1 MCLIIVWNIRG
12 AAMAQNKLYA
22 EIFSEDVYGE
32 KYYLIDNGNKTWII
46 PEKNMKYGFGILQ
59 ASNFKAK
66 LVKIFFPVLRD
77 VIPAR
82 KICKCTP
89 KYLKINDG
97 IKDIIEKYCKDKY
110 ECSVYYGN
118 LKESVQNHKAVIQVF
133 NKDKTFFYM
142 KISEEKT
149 VKDSFEKELTALKF
163 LKGKNVRNIPAGI
176 GIAKKGSWDIFIQ
189 ENVAEDNRSCYRF
202 LDKHWRFIADM
213 YEKTKVK
220 ISFENSDMYEP
231 VMFLKHCAKEETLF
245 GEEDSIMYAIRK
257 TESFLK
263 NSDFYYSFAHGDFT
277 PKNTCIKNK
286 EVYAFDF
293 EYCIKTVTPFFD
305 FFHYICQKSIMFND
319 MNIQETFRVYKKY
332 KSKLYNYCNTPNML
346 FVSYLLYIIVF
357 YLKRDDK
364 NTDTRKGQL
373 KFRIELIKKLLQEED

>member
-1 MCLIIVWNIRG
+1 
-12 AAMAQNKLYA
+12 MAQNKLYA

-89 KYLKINDG
+89 KYLKKNDG

-293 EYCIKTVTPFFD
+293 EYCIKTATPFFD

>member
-1 MCLIIVWNIRG
+1 
-12 AAMAQNKLYA
+12 MAQNKLYA

-220 ISFENSDMYEP
+220 ISFENSDMYEL

-245 GEEDSIMYAIRK
+245 GEEDSIMYTIRK

-293 EYCIKTVTPFFD
+293 EYCIKTATPFFD

>member
-1 MCLIIVWNIRG
+1 
-12 AAMAQNKLYA
+12 MAQNKLYA

-231 VMFLKHCAKEETLF
+231 VMFLKHCVKEETLF

-293 EYCIKTVTPFFD
+293 EYCIKTATPFFD

>member
-1 MCLIIVWNIRG
+1 
-12 AAMAQNKLYA
+12 MAQNKLYA

-149 VKDSFEKELTALKF
+149 VKDLFEKELTALKF
-163 LKGKNVRNIPAGI
+163 LKEKNVRNIPAGI

-231 VMFLKHCAKEETLF
+231 VMFLKHCAKEETLV

-293 EYCIKTVTPFFD
+293 EYCIKTATPFFD

>member
-1 MCLIIVWNIRG
+1 M
-12 AAMAQNKLYA
+12 
-22 EIFSEDVYGE
+22 
-32 KYYLIDNGNKTWII
+32 
-46 PEKNMKYGFGILQ
+46 
-59 ASNFKAK
+59 
-66 LVKIFFPVLRD
+66 
-77 VIPAR
+77 
-82 KICKCTP
+82 
-89 KYLKINDG
+89 
-97 IKDIIEKYCKDKY
+97 
-110 ECSVYYGN
+110 
-118 LKESVQNHKAVIQVF
+118 
-133 NKDKTFFYM
+133 
-142 KISEEKT
+142 
-149 VKDSFEKELTALKF
+149 
-163 LKGKNVRNIPAGI
+163 
-176 GIAKKGSWDIFIQ
+176 
-189 ENVAEDNRSCYRF
+189 
-202 LDKHWRFIADM
+202 DKHWRFIADM

-231 VMFLKHCAKEETLF
+231 VMFLKHCAKEETLV

-293 EYCIKTVTPFFD
+293 EYCIKTATPFFD

>member
-1 MCLIIVWNIRG
+1 
-12 AAMAQNKLYA
+12 MAQNKLYA

-32 KYYLIDNGNKTWII
+32 KYYLIDNGNKIWII

-189 ENVAEDNRSCYRF
+189 ENVAEDNRSCCRF

-220 ISFENSDMYEP
+220 ISFE
-231 VMFLKHCAKEETLF
+231 
-245 GEEDSIMYAIRK
+245 
-257 TESFLK
+257 

-293 EYCIKTVTPFFD
+293 EYCIKTATPFFD

>member
-1 MCLIIVWNIRG
+1 M
-12 AAMAQNKLYA
+12 
-22 EIFSEDVYGE
+22 
-32 KYYLIDNGNKTWII
+32 
-46 PEKNMKYGFGILQ
+46 
-59 ASNFKAK
+59 
-66 LVKIFFPVLRD
+66 
-77 VIPAR
+77 IPAR

-189 ENVAEDNRSCYRF
+189 ENVAEDNRSCCRF

-231 VMFLKHCAKEETLF
+231 VMFLKHCAKEETLV

-293 EYCIKTVTPFFD
+293 EYCIKTATPFFD

>member
-1 MCLIIVWNIRG
+1 MIIVWNIRG
-12 AAMAQNKLYA
+12 TAMAQNKLYA

-189 ENVAEDNRSCYRF
+189 ENVAEDNRSCYQF

-231 VMFLKHCAKEETLF
+231 VMFLKHCVKEETLF

-293 EYCIKTVTPFFD
+293 EYCIKTATPFFD

>member
-293 EYCIKTVTPFFD
+293 EYCIKTATPFFD